1 MLKIVASLLLC
12 VALSSANPRLDALL
26 GANNATMFVSLI
38 QRAGLSNVLTDTTV
52 PHTLIVPTD
61 AAFNKLTQTEIETI
75 ANDDYMLTNIMEY
88 HIVKGEVFS
97 FDLTSGIKMQSRN
110 GHVLRVYASSSGQVC
125 FIKTTIHHV
134 HQHAR
139 VIVTDLQASNGV
151 VYLVDTVL
159 EVPEGTLTDVLST
172 PSYNATMF
180 ERLTEAA
187 GLLPFSTVAEVTS
200 PRFTV
205 FAPTD
210 AAMRSMDQA
219 FLARISATQYYARM
233 LVEYHIVRGTAHVD
247 SLKAQTNL
255 QTLLPGHYITVT
267 PVTNTTNPI
276 RLNRVASLILTD
288 IEAEDGVMHTISH
301 VLIPSNLAGIQ
312 IG

>member
-110 GHVLRVYASSSGQVC
+110 GHVLRVYASSSGQTMY
-125 FIKTTIHHV
+125 INN
-134 HQHAR
+134 AR

-187 GLLPFSTVAEVTS
+187 GLLPLLNSS
-200 PRFTV
+200 R
-205 FAPTD
+205 
-210 AAMRSMDQA
+210 
-219 FLARISATQYYARM
+219 AT
-233 LVEYHIVRGTAHVD
+233 IV
-247 SLKAQTNL
+247 
-255 QTLLPGHYITVT
+255 I
-267 PVTNTTNPI
+267 
-276 RLNRVASLILTD
+276 
-288 IEAEDGVMHTISH
+288 
-301 VLIPSNLAGIQ
+301 
-312 IG
+312 